1 MPNRD
6 QLVREFTKRRFILA
20 VFFSLSS
27 TLALFTRFMG
37 GGEYVAAMTAILG
50 LYGIAAW
57 KELN

>member
-20 VFFSLSS
+20 VFFSGTSS
-27 TLALFTRFMG
+27 LALFTGHMS

-57 KELN
+57 KELD